1 MNINDVLIGV
11 LKKNDEM
18 SEQILYRNEEENEV
32 KHTLEI
38 KASRDRL
45 GEMTADI
52 YIAHAYPGIA
62 NFLLPPPSPTPTQMI
77 SSSPSINQGLPFDIT
92 EYALLL
98 TASIIFISLQ

>member
-1 MNINDVLIGV
+1 MNINDVLIRV

-18 SEQILYRNEEENEV
+18 SEQILYRNEEEGEV

-45 GEMTADI
+45 GEMTGTDI
-52 YIAHAYPGIA
+52 YIAHAHPRIA
-62 NFLLPPPSPTPTQMI
+62 NFLLPPPSPTQMV